1 MPVRNA
7 GAYLAP
13 ALASVLAQTFT
24 DFELIIVNDGSTDN
38 SWEIIEARAQE
49 DSRIRAFRQAG
60 QGLVPTLNRGLA
72 KAKGRYLARMDSDD
86 ICLPQRLESQVAE
99 LDARPGLGVVGCAV
113 LTINQQGEIIGQQ
126 TYPHGQGLQKRLL
139 RGSLLCHP
147 AVMGRTE
154 LFRQAGGYRAYYQHC
169 EDYDLWLRLSALAE
183 LDNLTAPLLLYRVH
197 KGSVTSRHATP
208 QALGTLIAQAVHL
221 IALRTGED
229 LTADLP
235 PINAETLENLP
246 LTVAERKGLYLR
258 LLPMYLQT
266 LADPGRD
273 AFALRSL
280 AWLTPFLEPGLKPDL
295 APDQDSDQNPGP
307 DSDDAEGLHYL
318 QRSLA
323 RAGLENN

>member
-7 GAYLAP
+7 DAYLAP

-24 DFELIIVNDGSTDN
+24 DFEFIIINDGSTDN
-38 SWEIIEARAQE
+38 SWETIQAHAQK

-72 KAKGRYLARMDSDD
+72 KARGRYLARMDSDD
-86 ICLPQRLESQVAE
+86 ICLPSRLEAQTAA

-113 LTINQQGEIIGQQ
+113 LTINEQGEVTGQQ
-126 TYPHGQGLQKRLL
+126 TYPHGQGLPKRLL

-147 AVMGRTE
+147 AIMGRTE

-183 LDNLTAPLLLYRVH
+183 LDNLTAPLLLYREH
-197 KGSVTSRHATP
+197 GGSVTSRHATP

-229 LTADLP
+229 LTAALP
-235 PINAETLENLP
+235 PISAETLEGLP

-266 LADPGRD
+266 LTDPAKD
-273 AFALRSL
+273 AFALKSL
-280 AWLTPFLEPGLKPDL
+280 AWLTPLLEPGLKQGL
-295 APDQDSDQNPGP
+295 APDQDPGP

-318 QRSLA
+318 RQSLA
-323 RAGLENN
+323 RGGLENN